1 MHKAIILLVVLLI
14 IHLVSAQDSC
24 HDQCIMT
31 GYSSGTCRQSEDSCF
46 SYESP
51 IKGIANCTAIGKAS
65 MIIGSGVIDTYSDGN
80 AYIDEDATAPDW
92 IWVLKNLKSNEATN
106 IADTSDASQHSG
118 ILIGVKNKFTAK
130 SVGSTTTKDAYSVGE
145 SVCLPGS
152 SLCIKFDSLT
162 VSNYS
167 SYAIKKET
175 ADLSSINS
183 TWSSKS
189 TILIQSIDDADG
201 LNLQIGPNITTD
213 KIWLAQ
219 NYSDFITIAYE
230 DSGNVKQPAADIQMT
245 GNSVNIADIN
255 YQNTKGDDVQINLD
269 GNAATQD
276 NLNIVIDIIGDE
288 GLAKTNGYDDLTIQL
303 SHAASGDFDG
313 IGDTPSLAET
323 SEISWRST
331 NIGKKTNDL
340 LTAYGIKILAPNTNG
355 ESDKVLLEMP
365 GNQVKAKIKI
375 MGQGTSTSENIVTQN
390 TTAKEGPSPVTA
402 SEIDNFRNY
411 NLILI
416 GGPCANPLVTALF
429 GLTCVDWLLSPG
441 QGIIALNKNGDYYT
455 SMLIAGTTADDTK
468 AVSDFIVN
476 SQPLNGTSVIIKN
489 GKVSS
494 TEKAAGLELAEFPK
508 PFIVNADYNE
518 MLVVLGD
525 NADIRDA
532 EVAVKVM
539 SRLIKETG
547 RNEVVITNT
556 TEELTTTSGVE
567 DEIPLGNNIA
577 DTGLFTKILAKTE
590 IGTLQDREVTIGT
603 QNYNVRDKLVLFNSG
618 PIVQTSLTAPDD
630 NYGSSPYLELPEG
643 RLRYYYTFEEA
654 ADLSTL
660 SSSNPLEIELL
671 GNEVSVSS
679 VTASSMIVEAAN
691 AYLFNVGES
700 VNVGTRKVSLL
711 DVNPTRFIVSVDG
724 NQSIVI
730 VDERKTINGVNIIAH
745 ALFSEEKSSCCC
757 FDVLAYFR

>member
-1 MHKAIILLVVLLI
+1 
-14 IHLVSAQDSC
+14 
-24 HDQCIMT
+24 
-31 GYSSGTCRQSEDSCF
+31 
-46 SYESP
+46 
-51 IKGIANCTAIGKAS
+51 
-65 MIIGSGVIDTYSDGN
+65 
-80 AYIDEDATAPDW
+80 
-92 IWVLKNLKSNEATN
+92 
-106 IADTSDASQHSG
+106 
-118 ILIGVKNKFTAK
+118 
-130 SVGSTTTKDAYSVGE
+130 
-145 SVCLPGS
+145 
-152 SLCIKFDSLT
+152 
-162 VSNYS
+162 
-167 SYAIKKET
+167 
-175 ADLSSINS
+175 
-183 TWSSKS
+183 
-189 TILIQSIDDADG
+189 
-201 LNLQIGPNITTD
+201 
-213 KIWLAQ
+213 
-219 NYSDFITIAYE
+219 
-230 DSGNVKQPAADIQMT
+230 
-245 GNSVNIADIN
+245 
-255 YQNTKGDDVQINLD
+255 
-269 GNAATQD
+269 
-276 NLNIVIDIIGDE
+276 
-288 GLAKTNGYDDLTIQL
+288 
-303 SHAASGDFDG
+303 
-313 IGDTPSLAET
+313 
-323 SEISWRST
+323 
-331 NIGKKTNDL
+331 
-340 LTAYGIKILAPNTNG
+340 
-355 ESDKVLLEMP
+355 
-365 GNQVKAKIKI
+365 
-375 MGQGTSTSENIVTQN
+375 
-390 TTAKEGPSPVTA
+390 
-402 SEIDNFRNY
+402 
-411 NLILI
+411 
-416 GGPCANPLVTALF
+416 
-429 GLTCVDWLLSPG
+429 
-441 QGIIALNKNGDYYT
+441 
-455 SMLIAGTTADDTK
+455 MLIAGTTADDTK